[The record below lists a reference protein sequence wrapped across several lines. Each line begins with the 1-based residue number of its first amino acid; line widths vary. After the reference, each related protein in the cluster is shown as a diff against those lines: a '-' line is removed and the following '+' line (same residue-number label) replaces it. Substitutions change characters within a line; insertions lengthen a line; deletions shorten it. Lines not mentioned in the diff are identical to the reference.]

1 MHHVPVDAQG
11 GSACDLSPNRLLAAP
26 RLAGIAAAEDVL
38 TGAVPVVL
46 SLNLHGMGGGPL
58 IQVAAHGD
66 LVAVDVLPGS
76 GQDQVLSEYI
86 LLPTAKLVAPR
97 SVRAGDSF
105 VRVSA

>member
-1 MHHVPVDAQG
+1 MALDQ
-11 GSACDLSPNRLLAAP
+11 
-26 RLAGIAAAEDVL
+26 
-38 TGAVPVVL
+38 VPVVL
-46 SLNLHGMGGGPL
+46 ESLGLNLHGMGGEPL